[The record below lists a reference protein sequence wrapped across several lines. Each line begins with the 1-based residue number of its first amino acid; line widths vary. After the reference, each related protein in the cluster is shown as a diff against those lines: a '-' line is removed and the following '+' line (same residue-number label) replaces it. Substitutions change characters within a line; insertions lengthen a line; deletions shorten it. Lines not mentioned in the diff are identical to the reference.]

1 MEEVSSE
8 KSANQLWKESG
19 TTLSF
24 KNWIER
30 EKQKGMLIPN
40 KLVNDSLASIRASV
54 GIRDYDNQ
62 NLQLAETKSNTVL
75 GLNKW
80 VLISSALII
89 AGAIGYNIY
98 KKRE

>member
-1 MEEVSSE
+1 MEEVSE

-40 KLVNDSLASIRASV
+40 KLINDSIASIKASV
-54 GIRDYDNQ
+54 GIIDNDNQ
-62 NLQLAETKSNTVL
+62 SLPLAKTNSNTVL

-80 VLISSALII
+80 VLISSVLVI

-98 KKRE
+98 KKRD

>member
-1 MEEVSSE
+1 MEEVLSE

-30 EKQKGMLIPN
+30 EKQKGMMIPN
-40 KLVNDSLASIRASV
+40 KLINDSIALIKTSA
-54 GIRDYDNQ
+54 GIKDVDNEDF
-62 NLQLAETKSNTVL
+62 QLAKTNTNTVL

-80 VLISSALII
+80 ILISSVLVI

-98 KKRE
+98 KKRD